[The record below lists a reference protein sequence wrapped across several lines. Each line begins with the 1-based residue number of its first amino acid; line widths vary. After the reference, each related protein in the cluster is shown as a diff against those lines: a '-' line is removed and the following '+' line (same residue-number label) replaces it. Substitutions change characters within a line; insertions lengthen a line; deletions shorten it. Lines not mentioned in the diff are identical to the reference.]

1 MDHRE
6 VGRFWNDNADA
17 WTHLARQGYDIYRDL
32 LNTPAFFEML
42 PDVSGCRV
50 IDIGCGEGHNTR
62 LLADRGAQVTA
73 VDIAERF
80 VGHAAGAERDEKRGI
95 HYGIASAVD
104 LPFADDTFDAA
115 TAIMSLMDIPETA
128 RVIAE
133 AFRVLRPGGF
143 LQFSITHPCFDTPR
157 RKSVYDAQRRKV
169 AVEVGDY
176 FSHLEGNVEEWIF
189 GAAPAD
195 ARAGLRPFRIPRFT
209 RTLSAWINLLIDTG
223 FVIERLGE
231 PYPSDDAVR
240 RNPRIARARVVADFL
255 HVRVRKPARESRK

>member
-6 VGRFWNDNADA
+6 VGRYWNDNADA
-17 WTHLARQGYDIYRDL
+17 WTRLARQGYDIYRDL

-42 PDVSGCRV
+42 PDVSGCRA

-62 LLADRGAQVTA
+62 LLADRGAKVTA

-80 VGHAAGAERDEKRGI
+80 VHHAVAVERDEQRGI
-95 HYGIASAVD
+95 DYAIASAVE
-104 LPFADDTFDAA
+104 LPFANESFDAA
-115 TAIMSLMDIPETA
+115 TAIMSLMDIPETE

-133 AFRVLRPGGF
+133 SYRVLRPGGF

-157 RKSVYDAQRRKV
+157 RKPVYDEQRRKI

-176 FSHLEGNVEEWIF
+176 FRHLGGDIEEWLF
-189 GAAPAD
+189 SGAPAD
-195 ARAGLRPFRIPRFT
+195 AKAGLAPFRVPRFT

-240 RNPRIARARVVADFL
+240 RNPRIARGRVVADFL
-255 HVRVRKPARESRK
+255 HVRVRKPARDSRE